1 MLDDE
6 KVSNNFFKAV
16 IVEAGSRKA
25 SLEISR
31 ATTLEDSLKNE
42 GGFVRKWPFS
52 TKFLA

>member
-25 SLEISR
+25 TPEISGAVYR
-31 ATTLEDSLKNE
+31 
-42 GGFVRKWPFS
+42 RIR
-52 TKFLA
+52 FL